1 MVLQD
6 DPDHLEAL
14 LGLGEAQL
22 ASRDS
27 VQALATFAAIVGRPD
42 VDQLSPIWSRARQG
56 QGIAELRL
64 GRLEQAHA
72 TLSEAATW
80 DPTLW
85 RTWNALGQA
94 LDSLGRWS
102 EARTAYEQAMW
113 GAPDPARI
121 HNNLGMS
128 FLHSGDGARA
138 IDHFG
143 TALQLDADLAVAQ
156 ANLRLALAFEG
167 NYVEALSGVSE
178 KELPDVLNNVGYVA
192 LLRGDYPRAEAYFSR
207 ALEVSPSF
215 YEPAWK
221 NLQYLSA
228 IRD

>member
-1 MVLQD
+1 M
-6 DPDHLEAL
+6 
-14 LGLGEAQL
+14 
-22 ASRDS
+22 
-27 VQALATFAAIVGRPD
+27 
-42 VDQLSPIWSRARQG
+42 
-56 QGIAELRL
+56 
-64 GRLEQAHA
+64 
-72 TLSEAATW
+72 SEAATW

-128 FLHSGDGARA
+128 FLRSGDGARA

-167 NYVEALSGVSE
+167 NYVEALSGFRKKSCLTFSITSATWRCCAATILVAKPIFRVLWKQARVSM
-178 KELPDVLNNVGYVA
+178 
-192 LLRGDYPRAEAYFSR
+192 SR
-207 ALEVSPSF
+207 LGKICSTLAICAIRSIGSGSTRRCWKACRSSPS
-215 YEPAWK
+215 P
-221 NLQYLSA
+221 LSSSSK
-228 IRD
+228 